1 MKAVKETI
9 RSVAAKLGY
18 DVRNTASLGINPFV
32 DMRRFVPAG
41 KDPLILDI
49 GANVGQSVGRFRKT
63 FPTAIIHSFEP
74 GPETFKTLSQNVAT
88 DERVSVWNCA
98 VGASTGKETFQENTN
113 PDMSSFK
120 SLSTTGW
127 GEVSRQ
133 SLVEVTTVDAF
144 LESNRIAHVD
154 ILKSDTQGYEL
165 EVFKGAERAMRANRI
180 GLVYFEFIFSDMY
193 QHLPGFD
200 EVFRHL
206 VDRNFSL
213 VAIYDFHY
221 QNRLASFADILFVNR
236 DYYGQT
242 A

>member
-1 MKAVKETI
+1 MIKETI

-18 DVRNTASLGINPFV
+18 DVRNRASLGISPFA
-32 DMRRFVPAG
+32 DMRKFVPAG

-49 GANVGQSVGRFRKT
+49 GANVGQSVARFRKT

-74 GPETFKTLSQNVAT
+74 GPDTFQTLSENVAT

-98 VGASTGKETFQENTN
+98 VGASTGRQNFEENTN
-113 PDMSSFK
+113 PDMSSFL

-127 GEVSRQ
+127 GEVKRQ

-144 LESNRIAHVD
+144 LESNRVAHVD

-165 EVFKGAERAMRANRI
+165 EVFKGAEQALRGNRI

-193 QHLPGFD
+193 KQLPGFD

-221 QNRLASFADILFVNR
+221 QNRLASFADVLFINR
-236 DYYGQT
+236 DYCAQT
-242 A
+242 S

>member
-1 MKAVKETI
+1 MMKELI
-9 RSVAAKLGY
+9 RALATKLGY
-18 DVRNTASLGINPFV
+18 DVRSRASLGIDPFA

-49 GANVGQSVGRFRKT
+49 GANVGQSIARFRKV
-63 FPTAIIHSFEP
+63 FPTATIHSFEP
-74 GPETFKTLSQNVAT
+74 GPDTFQTLSKNVTT

-98 VGASTGKETFQENTN
+98 VGATAGKQAFQENTN
-113 PDMSSFK
+113 PDMSSFL
-120 SLSTTGW
+120 SLSSTGW
-127 GEVSRQ
+127 GEVNRQ

-144 LESNRIAHVD
+144 LESNRLAHVD

-165 EVFKGAERAMRANRI
+165 EIFKGAEQAIRSNRI

-193 QHLPGFD
+193 KHLPSFD

-213 VAIYDFHY
+213 VALYDFHH
-221 QNRLASFADILFVNR
+221 QNRLASFADVLFVNR
-236 DYYGQT
+236 EYYALT

>member
-1 MKAVKETI
+1 MIKETI
-9 RSVAAKLGY
+9 RSVATKLGY
-18 DVRNTASLGINPFV
+18 DVRSRASLGIDPFA

-41 KDPLILDI
+41 RDPLILDI
-49 GANVGQSVGRFRKT
+49 GANVGQSVSRFRKT
-63 FPTAIIHSFEP
+63 FPTGTIHSFEP
-74 GPETFKTLSQNVAT
+74 GPDTFQKLSQNVAG

-98 VGASTGKETFQENTN
+98 VGASAGKQTFQENTN
-113 PDMSSFK
+113 PDMSSFL

-133 SLVEVTTVDAF
+133 SLVEMTTVDSF
-144 LESNRIAHVD
+144 IESNRIAHVD

-165 EVFKGAERAMRANRI
+165 EVFKGAEQAMRANRI

-193 QHLPGFD
+193 KHLPSFD

-221 QNRLASFADILFVNR
+221 QNRLASFADVLFVNR
-236 DYYGQT
+236 DYYAQT

>member
-1 MKAVKETI
+1 MIKDTI
-9 RSVAAKLGY
+9 RSLAAKAGY
-18 DVRNTASLGINPFV
+18 DVRNRASLGIDPFA
-32 DMRRFVPAG
+32 DMRKFVPAG

-49 GANVGQSVGRFRKT
+49 GANVGQSVGRFRKA
-63 FPTAIIHSFEP
+63 FPTARINSFEP
-74 GPETFKTLSQNVAT
+74 GPDTFQKLSENVAT

-98 VGASTGKETFQENTN
+98 VGASAGKQTFQENTN
-113 PDMSSFK
+113 PDMSSFLP
-120 SLSTTGW
+120 LSTTGW
-127 GEVSRQ
+127 GEVSRE

-144 LESNRIAHVD
+144 LENNRIARVD

-165 EVFKGAERAMRANRI
+165 EVFKGAEQALAANRI

-193 QHLPGFD
+193 KRLPGFD

-206 VDRNFSL
+206 ADRNFSL

-221 QNRLASFADILFVNR
+221 QNRLASFADVLFVNR
-236 DYYGQT
+236 EYYAQT

>member
-1 MKAVKETI
+1 MMKELI
-9 RSVAAKLGY
+9 RTLATKLGY
-18 DVRNTASLGINPFV
+18 DVRSRASLGIDPFA

-49 GANVGQSVGRFRKT
+49 GANVGQSVGRFRKV
-63 FPTAIIHSFEP
+63 FPKATIHSFEP
-74 GPETFKTLSQNVAT
+74 GPDTFQTLSKNVET

-98 VGASTGKETFQENTN
+98 VGASAGKQSFQENTN
-113 PDMSSFK
+113 PDMSSLL
-120 SLSTTGW
+120 SLSSTGW
-127 GEVSRQ
+127 GEVKRQ

-144 LESNRIAHVD
+144 LQANRIAHVD
-154 ILKSDTQGYEL
+154 ILKCDTQGYEL
-165 EVFKGAERAMRANRI
+165 EVFKGAEQTLRANRI

-193 QHLPGFD
+193 KHLPSFD

-213 VAIYDFHY
+213 VALYDFHH
-221 QNRLASFADILFVNR
+221 QNRLASFADVLFVNR
-236 DYYGQT
+236 EYYAQT

>member
-1 MKAVKETI
+1 MIKETI

-18 DVRNTASLGINPFV
+18 EVRSKASLGIDPFV

-41 KDPLILDI
+41 KDPLILNI
-49 GANVGQSVGRFRKT
+49 GANVGQSVRRFRKT
-63 FPTAIIHSFEP
+63 FPTATIHSFEP
-74 GPETFKTLSQNVAT
+74 GPDTFQTLSKNVAP
-88 DERVSVWNCA
+88 DERVSVWNCGI
-98 VGASTGKETFQENTN
+98 GASAGKQTLQENTN
-113 PDMSSFK
+113 PDMSSFL

-127 GEVSRQ
+127 GEVNRQ

-165 EVFKGAERAMRANRI
+165 EVFKGAEQSLRGNRI
-180 GLVYFEFIFSDMY
+180 GLIYFEFIFSDMY
-193 QHLPGFD
+193 KHLPGFD

-206 VDRNFSL
+206 IDRNFSL
-213 VAIYDFHY
+213 VAIYDCHY
-221 QNRLASFADILFVNR
+221 QNRLASFADVLFVNR
-236 DYYGQT
+236 GYYAQT